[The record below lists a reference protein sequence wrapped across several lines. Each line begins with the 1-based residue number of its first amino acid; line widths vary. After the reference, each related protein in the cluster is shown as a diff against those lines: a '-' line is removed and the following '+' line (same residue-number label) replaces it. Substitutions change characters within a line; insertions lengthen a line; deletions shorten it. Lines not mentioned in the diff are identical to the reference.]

1 MRHAL
6 ELGIEGQTALVT
18 GAANGIGKAIAQRL
32 ADEGCKVAL
41 LDRDE
46 SQANRAALEIN
57 EAGGQA
63 CAVAVD
69 VTDPASVAAAVQSAT
84 QRFGGLHIVVNC
96 AGFSMDAAVTDMTDE
111 QWQQVLNVTLNG
123 AFNIVRAAAPAL
135 KAQHYGRIVNITS
148 RAHFGDVN
156 KANYSSAKAGLIG
169 FTKALSLELGPEG
182 VTVNAVAPGII
193 ETERLRTL
201 SYFKGI
207 EERSKAAMPIKRF
220 GTVDEVASLVAYL
233 ASAHAGFISG
243 EVVHISGGRFG

>member
-1 MRHAL
+1 MRYAL
-6 ELGIEGQTALVT
+6 ELGIDGQVALVT
-18 GAANGIGKAIAQRL
+18 GGANGIGKAIAQRL
-32 ADEGCKVAL
+32 AGEGCKVAV

-46 SQANRAALEIN
+46 ILAGKAAQEIKD
-57 EAGGQA
+57 EGGQA

-69 VTDPASVAAAVQSAT
+69 VTNPASVAAALRTAVE
-84 QRFGGLHIVVNC
+84 RLGGLHIVVNC
-96 AGFSMDAAVTDMTDE
+96 AGFSMDAPVTSMTDD

-123 AFNIVRAAAPAL
+123 AFNMVRAAAPLL
-135 KAQHYGRIVNITS
+135 KEQRYGRIVNITS

-220 GTVDEVASLVAYL
+220 GTVDEVASLVAFL

-243 EVVHISGGRFG
+243 EVVHISGGRYG

>member
-1 MRHAL
+1 MRYAL
-6 ELGIEGQTALVT
+6 ELGIDGQVALVT
-18 GAANGIGKAIAQRL
+18 GGANGIGKAIAQRL
-32 ADEGCKVAL
+32 AREGCKVAV

-46 SQANRAALEIN
+46 ILAGKAAQEIKD
-57 EAGGQA
+57 EGGQA

-69 VTDPASVAAAVQSAT
+69 VTHPASVAAAVGTAAE
-84 QRFGGLHIVVNC
+84 RLGGVHIVVNC
-96 AGFSMDAAVTDMTDE
+96 AGFSMDAPVTSMTDD

-123 AFNIVRAAAPAL
+123 AFNMVRAAAPVL
-135 KAQHYGRIVNITS
+135 KEQRYGRIVNITS

-220 GTVDEVASLVAYL
+220 GTVDEVASLVAFL
-233 ASAHAGFISG
+233 ASAQAGFISG
-243 EVVHISGGRFG
+243 EVVHISGGRYG